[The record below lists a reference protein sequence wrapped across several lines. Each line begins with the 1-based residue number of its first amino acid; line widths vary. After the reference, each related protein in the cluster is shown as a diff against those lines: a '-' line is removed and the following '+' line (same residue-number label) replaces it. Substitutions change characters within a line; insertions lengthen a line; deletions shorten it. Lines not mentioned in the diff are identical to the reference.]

1 MAVTTNRKPLLAP
14 EPGVEIIDA
23 AGKTLLVMPR
33 EQVLRQRLRHR
44 AVLVCLRNTRGGI
57 FLHKKYS
64 AGDGGE
70 TWLPA
75 VHGLVLAGESRLDAA
90 VRLLSA
96 ELGISGLE
104 VSEVARFAQSAS
116 GSAENV
122 ETTLFL
128 TAKTSA
134 LPRLPEPESHEGM
147 FVDQEEFKAI
157 LRDYPHMLPP
167 LWNLALPYF
176 FSG

>member
-1 MAVTTNRKPLLAP
+1 MAAKTNRKPPLVS

-23 AGKTLLVMPR
+23 AGNTLLVMPR
-33 EQVLRQRLRHR
+33 EQALRQRLRHR
-44 AVLVCLRNTRGGI
+44 LVLVCLRNTRGGI
-57 FLHKKYS
+57 FLHKKIS

-70 TWLPA
+70 TWFPA
-75 VHGLVLAGESRLDAA
+75 VHDLVLAGESRHDAA
-90 VRLLSA
+90 VRLLGA

-104 VSEVARFAQSAS
+104 VSEAARFTQPPS
-116 GSAENV
+116 GPAGNV

-134 LPRLPEPESHEGM
+134 LPRLPEPENQGGM

-167 LWNLALPYF
+167 LWSLALPYF

>member
-1 MAVTTNRKPLLAP
+1 MAAKINRKPSLVP

-23 AGKTLLVMPR
+23 AGSALLVMPR
-33 EQVLRQRLRHR
+33 EQALRQRLRHR
-44 AVLVCLRNTRGGI
+44 IVLVCLRNTRGGI
-57 FLHKKYS
+57 FLHKKSS

-75 VHGLVLAGESRLDAA
+75 VYDLVLAGESRQDAA
-90 VRLLSA
+90 VRLLGA
-96 ELGISGLE
+96 EFGISGLE
-104 VSEVARFAQSAS
+104 VFEAARFAQPAS
-116 GSAENV
+116 GPVGNV
-122 ETTLFL
+122 EATLFL

-134 LPRLPEPESHEGM
+134 LPRLPELDNQEGM

-167 LWNLALPYF
+167 LWSFALPYF
-176 FSG
+176 FAG